1 MDKNTIIIYSTDHGD
16 LLGDHGLYLKGP
28 TPYEG
33 LLRVGLIV
41 NGPNIPK
48 NKVIKDPVSTMD
60 IAATI
65 CDIAGAELP
74 NVAQSKSLIPVIRN
88 NESRD
93 VAHSEW
99 KVNASRC
106 GVELELRTVRTKN
119 AKLTIE
125 KNTGAGE
132 MYNLDIDPNE
142 MMNLFD
148 DDNSSNLKKE
158 LMDMIEERPGKELS
172 KFDEPVGMA

>member
-1 MDKNTIIIYSTDHGD
+1 M
-16 LLGDHGLYLKGP
+16 
-28 TPYEG
+28 
-33 LLRVGLIV
+33 IV

-74 NVAQSKSLIPVIRN
+74 HVAQSKSLIPVIRN

-132 MYNLDIDPNE
+132 MYDLDIDPNE
-142 MMNLFD
+142 MTNLFD

-172 KFDEPVGMA
+172 NFDEPVGMA